1 MACNKKDCWL
11 EPFNASAPE
20 MKWLCDCGDELK
32 DHLYGHP
39 HACSECTCEVFIKK
53 AGSMAISEVDEQRER
68 ERALAIARQLQKWQ
82 KSWVGYSGTDSDI
95 THAGYHHLD
104 LAMQQYIP
112 KLIAQI
118 EKDSK
123 YMASKKANWWTSLE
137 LLIPAGRRG
146 LLVGPPGTGKSTT
159 AARMLHTITGH
170 AHRITMTEGTG
181 IEDLIGMYQ
190 LKDGAT
196 IWCDGPAVKAMK
208 EGTGLIIDEV
218 DKHSAEVG
226 SLFYALLDDEPQVT
240 LPTGE
245 HVIADEGYKV
255 LCTSNANISSLPEA
269 IIDRMEFVLLAMAP
283 HPDAMEQLTKPEAA
297 AVQNYY
303 RGVSPTNWQWTGLVT
318 LRRMRSFHKLLEI
331 AKDEVIVAEAV
342 FGLAG
347 KEVLSSLVTSAVAG
361 R

>member
-1 MACNKKDCWL
+1 MSYPCCFPGEWKSEYFEELCNR
-11 EPFNASAPE
+11 
-20 MKWLCDCGDELK
+20 CGIRFGS
-32 DHLYGHP
+32 HQGHHP
-39 HACSECTCEVFIKK
+39 HINC
-53 AGSMAISEVDEQRER
+53 AISPTCSGFER
-68 ERALAIARQLQKWQ
+68 PVIISKLTKEKIEFKQKYIKQLE
-82 KSWVGYSGTDSDI
+82 SWVVAWRSSRITPGY
-95 THAGYHHLD
+95 AN
-104 LAMQQYIP
+104 
-112 KLIAQI
+112 LIQGAIDQI
-118 EKDSK
+118 AILKREIAEEID
-123 YMASKKANWWTSLE
+123 MASKKTAWWDSLRM
-137 LLIPAGRRG
+137 LIPAGRRG

-159 AARMLHTITGH
+159 AARLLKDITGH

-190 LKDGAT
+190 LKDGET

-245 HVIADEGYKV
+245 HVIADDKYKV
-255 LCTSNANISSLPEA
+255 LCTSNANISALPEA

-303 RGVSPTNWQWTGLVT
+303 RGVAPTNWQWTGLVT
-318 LRRMRSFHKLLEI
+318 LRRMRSFHKLIEI
-331 AKDEVIVAEAV
+331 CKDEVVVAEAV
-342 FGLAG
+342 FGMAG